1 MITQC
6 CTFYL
11 IALYMVNYFTNV
23 LVLLKVVSAS
33 YLIMRIASL
42 VIKITFK
49 ITEYNIALHDT
60 ILFRL

>member
-1 MITQC
+1 M
-6 CTFYL
+6 L
-11 IALYMVNYFTNV
+11 NYFTNV

-49 ITEYNIALHDT
+49 IIEYNIVLHDT

>member
-1 MITQC
+1 M
-6 CTFYL
+6 L
-11 IALYMVNYFTNV
+11 NYYTNV

>member
-1 MITQC
+1 MITQY
-6 CTFYL
+6 CTLYL
-11 IALYMVNYFTNV
+11 IALYMLNYFTNV

-60 ILFRL
+60 I